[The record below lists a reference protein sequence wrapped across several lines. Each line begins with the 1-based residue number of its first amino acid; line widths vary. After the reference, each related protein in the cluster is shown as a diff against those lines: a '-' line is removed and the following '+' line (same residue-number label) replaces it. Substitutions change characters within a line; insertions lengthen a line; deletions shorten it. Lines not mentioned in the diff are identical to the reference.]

1 MYHNFTAFA
10 KLKDIL
16 NLLFLQKDNKLSLK
30 NKGCKH

>member
-10 KLKDIL
+10 KWKDIL
-16 NLLFLQKDNKLSLK
+16 NVLFLQKDNKLSLK